1 VSNVWEAMKKHQ
13 AEIAAKAATGATPI
27 MRDLPPEGDDA
38 TLVDIEL
45 VSAPEAQPSTA
56 VAAPPRKAK
65 APESARSVMTETS
78 APRGKRITEFSE
90 LIVAH
95 HDRGGGVTEEYRS
108 LRTNLLARCANGKF
122 GYIITSAE
130 AGEGKTVTTLNLAVV
145 LAEQAERRTII
156 VDGDM
161 RRATM
166 HKMIRTAPGPGL
178 AEVLRGDA
186 KLDDAIQPTVYPNLS
201 VLPSNRTDPHKIG
214 DLLGTMERDEIFAAL
229 RREFDYVLV
238 DTPPINIA
246 SDAAILGQAV
256 GEALVVVRMNKT
268 RQESID
274 KVIRLLHSA
283 DVNLSG
289 MILTHRKYYIPNY
302 LYRYS

>member
-1 VSNVWEAMKKHQ
+1 MSNVWEAMKKHQ
-13 AEIAAKAATGATPI
+13 AEIAAKAGTGNTPVAQG
-27 MRDLPPEGDDA
+27 LPSDADDA

-45 VSAPEAQPSTA
+45 VAGPEVHPAAPGGPVPSSTA
-56 VAAPPRKAK
+56 TAV
-65 APESARSVMTETS
+65 ESALQ
-78 APRGKRITEFSE
+78 ADQIADFSE
-90 LIVAH
+90 LVVAH
-95 HDRGGGVTEEYRS
+95 HDRGGGVAEEYRS
-108 LRTNLLARCANGKF
+108 LRTNLLAKCANGKF

-130 AGEGKTVTTLNLAVV
+130 AGEGKTVTSLNLAIV
-145 LAEQAERRTII
+145 LAEQAERRTIL

-166 HKMIRTAPGPGL
+166 HKLIHSAPGPGL
-178 AEVLRGDA
+178 AELLRGEA
-186 KLDDAIQPTVYPNLS
+186 KLADAIQPTVYPNLFI
-201 VLPSNRTDPHKIG
+201 LPAIRTDPHEIG

-229 RREFDYVLV
+229 RRQFDYVLV

-246 SDAAILGQAV
+246 ADAAILGQSV
-256 GEALVVVRMNKT
+256 GEALVVVRMNRT

-289 MILTHRKYYIPNY
+289 LVLTHRKYYIPNY

>member
-13 AEIAAKAATGATPI
+13 AEIAAKAAAGNTPAVQ
-27 MRDLPPEGDDA
+27 DLPPDADDA

-45 VSAPEAQPSTA
+45 VSGPEAHPGAGPVGPAPASASPATA
-56 VAAPPRKAK
+56 VG
-65 APESARSVMTETS
+65 SATRVRQISD
-78 APRGKRITEFSE
+78 FSE
-90 LIVAH
+90 LVVAH

-108 LRTNLLARCANGKF
+108 LRTNLLAKCANGKF
-122 GYIITSAE
+122 GYIITSAL
-130 AGEGKTVTTLNLAVV
+130 AGEGKTVTSLNLAVV
-145 LAEQAERRTII
+145 LAEQAERRTIL

-166 HKMIRTAPGPGL
+166 HKMIDSAPGPGL
-178 AEVLRGDA
+178 AELLRGDA
-186 KLDDAIQPTVYPNLS
+186 RLADAIQPTIYPNLFI
-201 VLPSNRTDPHKIG
+201 LPANKTDPHEIG
-214 DLLGTMERDEIFAAL
+214 DLLGKMERDEIFAAL
-229 RREFDYVLV
+229 RRQFDYVIV

-246 SDAAILGQAV
+246 SDAAILGQSV

-268 RQESID
+268 PHESID

-289 MILTHRKYYIPNY
+289 LVLTHRKYYIPNY